1 MYLLHLLLTTK
12 MAATLPVS
20 RPEIGLHKKCKFNS
34 DKMKKT
40 RNKPMGIN
48 EREAIVQEYLTG
60 TMGYRELAVKYGYH
74 YTNIGE
80 WVRASL
86 ERDKSKKAMKI
97 KVNEVIVT
105 PQIGVSDDIRKLQA
119 ELHKAQL
126 QNRLL
131 NTMIDIAEEQL
142 KINIRKKSG
151 TKQ

>member
-1 MYLLHLLLTTK
+1 M
-12 MAATLPVS
+12 
-20 RPEIGLHKKCKFNS
+20 EKK
-34 DKMKKT
+34 
-40 RNKPMGIN
+40 RNQPMGLN
-48 EREAIVQEYLTG
+48 EREAIVQEYLAG
-60 TMGYRELAVKYGYH
+60 KMGYRELAVKYGYH

-86 ERDKSKKAMKI
+86 GKDKLKKAMKLNV
-97 KVNEVIVT
+97 KEVIV
-105 PQIGVSDDIRKLQA
+105 PPEISVSEDVRKLQI

-131 NTMIDIAEEQL
+131 NTMIDIAEAQL